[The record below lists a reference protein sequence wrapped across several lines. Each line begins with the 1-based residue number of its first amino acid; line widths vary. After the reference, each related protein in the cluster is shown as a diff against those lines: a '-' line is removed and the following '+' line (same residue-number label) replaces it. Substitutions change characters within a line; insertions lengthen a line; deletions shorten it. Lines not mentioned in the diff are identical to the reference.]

1 MVSSLSDILS
11 ILHSTSRSND
21 FIVQISIQVL
31 NQRSESK
38 DFDSTLFTIVP
49 SIDLVHVQ
57 FYDCNTCT
65 YTYTVVC

>member
-11 ILHSTSRSND
+11 ILHSTSCSND
-21 FIVQISIQVL
+21 SIAQFPIQVL
-31 NQRSESK
+31 NQSSESK
-38 DFDSTLFTIVP
+38 DIDSSLFTIVP

-57 FYDCNTCT
+57 FYDYNTCT